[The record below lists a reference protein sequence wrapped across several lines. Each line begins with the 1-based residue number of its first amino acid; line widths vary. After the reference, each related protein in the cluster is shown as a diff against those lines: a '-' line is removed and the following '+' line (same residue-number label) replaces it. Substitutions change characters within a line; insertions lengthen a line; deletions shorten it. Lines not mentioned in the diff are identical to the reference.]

1 MMGYVIVGHCP
12 KCGAPIYAQQ
22 VSMSISPPK
31 SIPSCRC
38 ATKEAKRN
46 HAQRSN
52 VLPAR

>member
-38 ATKEAKRN
+38 ATKEADAAKT
-46 HAQRSN
+46 QTRS
-52 VLPAR
+52 LKL